1 MKASEISARRNRI
14 VELLQERGTL
24 SIKEAVRLLDVS
36 HETIRQDFN
45 HLEQQGLLK
54 KFMEVQSWPILGLPR
69 YPVSGNH
76 PLSGKAGNC
85 AGGFAPDSKGPL
97 HHRLGQWQHRC
108 SFGIKACG
116 SLS

>member
-45 HLEQQGLLK
+45 HLEQQGL
-54 KFMEVQSWPILGLPR
+54 
-69 YPVSGNH
+69 
-76 PLSGKAGNC
+76 
-85 AGGFAPDSKGPL
+85 SKGPL